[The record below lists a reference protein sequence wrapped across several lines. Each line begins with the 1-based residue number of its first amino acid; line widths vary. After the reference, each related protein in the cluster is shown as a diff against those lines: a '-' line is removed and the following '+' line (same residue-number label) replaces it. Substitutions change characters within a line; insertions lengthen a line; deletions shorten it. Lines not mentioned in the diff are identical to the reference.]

1 MLLEDVEKFRQKGA
15 LNPEKAASIEELKL
29 SPECKIL
36 IEGNL
41 SAYLFFKG

>member
-15 LNPEKAASIEELKL
+15 LSSEKAASIEELKL

-41 SAYLFFKG
+41 GACPFFMG

>member
-15 LNPEKAASIEELKL
+15 LSPEKAVSIEKLKL

-36 IEGNL
+36 IAGNL
-41 SAYLFFKG
+41 GAYPFFRG